1 MRLQLVLLLTF
12 GTGTALAQE
21 PTPSR
26 RSLTAPK
33 AQLLI
38 DQLDSKDYRDR
49 EKASKE
55 LAAEGDRAL
64 PYLKAALPKIES
76 PEAQR
81 RVEVLIHRLNSERVF
96 RPSLVTVDCKNTP
109 AKTVLKD
116 LCKQAGY
123 EYIHNGNGNPDK
135 KITAKLTGVPFW
147 EAMEAVGDSAG
158 LTVVPQDDE
167 KKSIS
172 AYTNDTYSPHHFVNG
187 PFKFTATNINS
198 SRGIQLANLP
208 KRGQPTSP
216 EYIGMSVQILAEP
229 KLPIVGIGQVT
240 LLKANDDTGASL
252 LPPNNPEINEE
263 LRSVRF
269 SVQNNYR
276 SLSQSCGLNF
286 NRGNREATTLKELHA
301 KVALAIL
308 VEERPE
314 ITVENLL
321 GAKKKKFAGVD
332 LDLEIEDVT
341 EAMGTVNLKVTFRQ
355 RDANPNDYNWSNT
368 AMQRLV
374 VLDDK
379 GAKLVSNGVSE
390 QSNGVGVVSMRMSFR
405 PAPGKKAGKPSMLI
419 LNEWVTETRE
429 IEFKFKNIPLP

>member
-1 MRLQLVLLLTF
+1 MRLQLILLLTI

-21 PTPSR
+21 PAPSR
-26 RSLTAPK
+26 RPLPASK

-64 PYLKAALPKIES
+64 PYLKAALSKIES

-123 EYIHNGNGNPDK
+123 AYIDNGNPDK
-135 KITAKLTGVPFW
+135 KITVKLTGVPFW

-172 AYTNDTYSPHHFVNG
+172 AYTSDTYSPHQFVNG

-198 SRGIQLANLP
+198 SRGIQLSNLP

-240 LLKANDDTGASL
+240 LLKANDDKGVSL

-269 SVQNNYR
+269 SVQSNYR

-286 NRGNREATTLKELHA
+286 NRGNREATLLKELHA

-321 GAKKKKFAGVD
+321 EAKKKKFAGVD
-332 LDLEIEDVT
+332 LDLEIDDVT

-355 RDANPNDYNWSNT
+355 RDANPNDYSWSNT
-368 AMQRLV
+368 AMQRLA

-390 QSNGVGVVSMRMSFR
+390 QTNGVGVVSMLMSFG
-405 PAPGKKAGKPSMLI
+405 PAPGKKAGKPSKLI